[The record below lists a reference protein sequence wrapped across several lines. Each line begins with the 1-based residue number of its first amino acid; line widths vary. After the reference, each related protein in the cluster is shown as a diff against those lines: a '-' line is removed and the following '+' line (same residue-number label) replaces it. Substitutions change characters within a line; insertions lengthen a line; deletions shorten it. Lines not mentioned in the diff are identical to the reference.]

1 MNNLPDLIFLPLNW
15 NSTDFS
21 RVTRLAEK
29 KKVVA
34 VNTVKYVSRFSLDR
48 KKKVADSLNLYL
60 DV

>member
-48 KKKVADSLNLYL
+48 KKKSRR
-60 DV
+60 

>member
-29 KKVVA
+29 KK
-34 VNTVKYVSRFSLDR
+34 SRSGEHSEICI
-48 KKKVADSLNLYL
+48 KI
-60 DV
+60 